1 MPSRKL
7 TAKELRDKQVASKTK
22 KFMTAVEEFIKSKN
36 GGVLSPAFSA
46 SMDML
51 STYYEQYVML
61 SEEIK
66 ELPSLV
72 CDSRYGKVVSPLVTA
87 RDKTAV
93 RLESL
98 LKQMG
103 LTFKAAA
110 GLNVIEPVKE
120 ESALE
125 AFVKNKMES
134 KK

>member
-7 TAKELRDKQVASKTK
+7 TEKELRDKQVASKTK
-22 KFMTAVEEFIKSKN
+22 KFIGAVEEFLKSKN
-36 GGVLSPAFSA
+36 GGAIPSEWLCSLE
-46 SMDML
+46 ML
-51 STYYEQYVML
+51 TAYYRQFIQLTED
-61 SEEIK
+61 IDA
-66 ELPSLV
+66 LPSLV
-72 CDSRYGKVVSPLVTA
+72 VNTRYGAAPSPLLTA

-103 LTFKAAA
+103 LTFKSAA
-110 GLNVIEPVKE
+110 GLDVIEPVKE
-120 ESALE
+120 VSALE